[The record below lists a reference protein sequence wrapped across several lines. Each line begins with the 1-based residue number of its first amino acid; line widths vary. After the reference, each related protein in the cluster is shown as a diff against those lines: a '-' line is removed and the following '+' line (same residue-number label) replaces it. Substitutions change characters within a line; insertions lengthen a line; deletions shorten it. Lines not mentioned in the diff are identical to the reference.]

1 MIYKIVP
8 FSMLEV
14 KVGQL
19 SKSKR
24 VFCYSINIT
33 VVYGL
38 WITSLSGL
46 LWCAVAGRM
55 DGMVWRVGLGGLSR
69 LQGRLSEEPEPRQLL
84 TGTLHRHALNIV
96 VFTKRISYE
105 NEG

>member
-1 MIYKIVP
+1 
-8 FSMLEV
+8 MLC
-14 KVGQL
+14 L
-19 SKSKR
+19 
-24 VFCYSINIT
+24 SINIAEL
-33 VVYGL
+33 VYDL

-55 DGMVWRVGLGGLSR
+55 DGMVWRVGLGGLGR